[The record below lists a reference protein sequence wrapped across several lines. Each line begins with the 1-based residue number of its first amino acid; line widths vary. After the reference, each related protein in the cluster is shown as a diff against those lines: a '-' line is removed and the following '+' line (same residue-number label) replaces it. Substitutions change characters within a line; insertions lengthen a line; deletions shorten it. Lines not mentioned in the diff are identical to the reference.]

1 MSFEINK
8 LTCAILSA
16 ILLYLLSLF
25 VGELLY
31 HKSDV
36 SKVKLSYAIVEN
48 TNEANESI
56 VEKQEIINLPDED
69 KIKDMLQNARLDEGE
84 KFVKKNCSSCH
95 DFNMPI
101 KNKIGP
107 SLATILNR
115 KIGSLSNYKYSKAL
129 SKMDDKWNLLNL
141 YLFLEKPKVWAIGTK
156 MSYRG
161 ISKKE
166 NLLNTIKYLENIS
179 NKNEN

>member
-56 VEKQEIINLPDED
+56 VEKEEIINLPDE
-69 KIKDMLQNARLDEGE
+69 
-84 KFVKKNCSSCH
+84 VK
-95 DFNMPI
+95 
-101 KNKIGP
+101 
-107 SLATILNR
+107 
-115 KIGSLSNYKYSKAL
+115 
-129 SKMDDKWNLLNL
+129 
-141 YLFLEKPKVWAIGTK
+141 
-156 MSYRG
+156 
-161 ISKKE
+161 
-166 NLLNTIKYLENIS
+166 
-179 NKNEN
+179 